1 MNIIYCG
8 GKNRRRKQT
17 EEIMKYRKS
26 LNEMREGEKCVIT
39 DVKPSAM
46 ADRLKELGFTVGTS
60 AKCLYRSFAGDPA
73 AYSVKGTV
81 IALRGDDAAS
91 ILIRDCSFG
100 A

>member
-1 MNIIYCG
+1 
-8 GKNRRRKQT
+8 
-17 EEIMKYRKS
+17 MKYRKS
-26 LNEMREGEKCVIT
+26 LNEMREGEKCV
-39 DVKPSAM
+39 M